1 MQRRLENRND
11 DGLRHPENLRMV
23 GKRYPTTMNGRQTFV
38 DLIEGTMENDQA
50 PLMLRLMAANIHL
63 KTEQTNMAAEKMEFE
78 MASADRLGND
88 RQPEVI
94 LVLPSNGSEL
104 GCRNGDDG
112 TSADDDAGAEGDMDQ
127 RRDSDLELSSGDAR
141 DRDAEE

>member
-1 MQRRLENRND
+1 MPRMLENRND

-23 GKRYPTTMNGRQTFV
+23 GKKYPTTLNGRQTFV
-38 DLIEGTMENDQA
+38 DLIEGTMENDNA
-50 PLMLRLMAANIHL
+50 PLILRLMAANIHL

-78 MASADRLGND
+78 MVSADRLGNE

-104 GCRNGDDG
+104 GCRGEDSGVESDEVETN
-112 TSADDDAGAEGDMDQ
+112 EGENDE
-127 RRDSDLELSSGDAR
+127 RIDSNT
-141 DRDAEE
+141 